1 MATLSSSRRRSSG
14 RGANVLLWIV
24 QVLLALVFLFAGVMK
39 LRMSGALLA
48 QFTGLPGSFMHFI
61 ALAEIAGA
69 LGLVL
74 PGIFRVARGLT
85 PIAAVGLV
93 TIMAGATTLTVVT
106 GPVAMVLM
114 PFTVGLLAAT
124 VAHRRRHW
132 LESSGSDQPEGAWVE
147 APFQGD

>member
-14 RGANVLLWIV
+14 RRANVLLWIV
-24 QVLLALVFLFAGVMK
+24 QAVLALVFLFAGVMK

-85 PIAAVGLV
+85 PVAAVGLV
-93 TIMAGATTLTVVT
+93 TIMAGATTLTAVT
-106 GPVAMVLM
+106 GPAAMALM
-114 PFTVGLLAAT
+114 PFTVGLLAAA
-124 VAHRRRHW
+124 VAHRRRFW
-132 LESSGSDQPEGAWVE
+132 LEPSGSDQPERAWVE